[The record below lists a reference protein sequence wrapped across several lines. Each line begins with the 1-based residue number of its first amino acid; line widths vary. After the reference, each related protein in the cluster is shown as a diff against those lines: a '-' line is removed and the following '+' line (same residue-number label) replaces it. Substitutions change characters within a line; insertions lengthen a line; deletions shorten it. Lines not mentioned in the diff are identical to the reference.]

1 MMAAM
6 SISQTT
12 CWTVVRG
19 AAEGVV
25 SDRETF
31 ARHYVPIVRAY
42 LLARWRGSPLLQ
54 ETDDALQEVFV
65 DCFKEGGALARV
77 EPGSSFRAFFYG
89 VVRMVALRHE
99 DRRRRRAREEQ
110 PASSFEIKAD
120 EPALSAVF
128 DRTWA
133 QSVMGQAADR
143 QAEQAVERGSEAQRR
158 LELLALRFQEGL
170 PIREIAIRWNVDAV
184 GLHREYARARREFH
198 EALTEVVG
206 FHHPGAA
213 KDVEAECTRLLD
225 FFT

>member
-1 MMAAM
+1 M
-6 SISQTT
+6 SISEPT

-19 AAEGVV
+19 AAEGIQG
-25 SDRETF
+25 DRETF

-42 LLARWRGSPLLQ
+42 LQARWRGSPLLQ

-77 EPGSSFRAFFYG
+77 DPGRSFRPFFYG

-99 DRRRRRAREEQ
+99 DRRKRRAREEQ
-110 PASSFEIKAD
+110 PPSSFEIKAD
-120 EPALSAVF
+120 EPALSALF

-143 QAEQAVERGSEAQRR
+143 QSEYAAERGEAAQRR

-170 PIREIAIRWNVDAV
+170 PIREIAIRWNVDAA

-198 EALTEVVG
+198 EALIDVVS
-206 FHHPGAA
+206 FHHPGAPE
-213 KDVEAECTRLLD
+213 DVEAECERLLE
-225 FFT
+225 FFS